1 MNLGI
6 GQIVDGIVR
15 QAEKTVDGVSETLF
29 EPVIRLGVTGLSRSG
44 KTVFI
49 TALVAR
55 QRAEYFRPIC
65 NRSPMT

>member
-49 TALVAR
+49 TALVANKVWGPAIHER
-55 QRAEYFRPIC
+55 
-65 NRSPMT
+65 